1 MATRLFRILIVLAA
15 IMGADGV
22 MLAAASAHQPDAAR
36 LASASSML
44 LFHALAVLA
53 AVALAERGVIDVR
66 IGIVAG
72 WGFVIASA
80 LFAGDL
86 TMRQY
91 AGHGLFP
98 MAAPTGGTLLIVT
111 HNEASL
117 LRRVLGA
124 KWPPFCL
131 QHPQVYSPASITR
144 LIADAGYRQ
153 IEVGPTRNYFPIGFL
168 IRQAAWTVGIKLD
181 AVPLP
186 TVPVGLKLGNIVSV
200 TRR

>member
-1 MATRLFRILIVLAA
+1 MERRLFRILIVLAA
-15 IMGADGV
+15 VMGADGI

-53 AVALAERGVIDVR
+53 AVALAERGVIHTR
-66 IGIVAG
+66 IGLAAA

-98 MAAPTGGTLLIVT
+98 MAAPTGGTLLIV
-111 HNEASL
+111 S
-117 LRRVLGA
+117 
-124 KWPPFCL
+124 W
-131 QHPQVYSPASITR
+131 
-144 LIADAGYRQ
+144 IALA
-153 IEVGPTRNYFPIGFL
+153 VA
-168 IRQAAWTVGIKLD
+168 AAWPKRG
-181 AVPLP
+181 
-186 TVPVGLKLGNIVSV
+186 
-200 TRR
+200 